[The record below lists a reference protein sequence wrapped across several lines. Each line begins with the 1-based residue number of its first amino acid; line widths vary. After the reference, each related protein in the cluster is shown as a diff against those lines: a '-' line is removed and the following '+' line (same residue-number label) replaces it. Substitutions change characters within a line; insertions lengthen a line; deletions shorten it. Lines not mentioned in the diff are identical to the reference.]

1 MTSVTFDNK
10 CHPAGPGPPKPL
22 PSPSPARETL
32 LQVSAL
38 PADTFR
44 EERPL
49 MEGGSQLLPCG
60 GGTVPPKKK
69 KKHRKRDGVSG
80 LWLFFGFCPEKYF
93 FLSNSPWLEL
103 NFFPL

>member
-69 KKHRKRDGVSG
+69 KNTEKETVSQG
-80 LWLFFGFCPEKYF
+80 YGCFLVSVLKNIFFFQI
-93 FLSNSPWLEL
+93 
-103 NFFPL
+103 PLG